1 MQEEK
6 GFFGIFLRELR
17 NLSTAGKRS
26 HRVAR
31 TSANHLMKHR
41 KFLFA
46 LSILVAQLFV
56 CAPAAL
62 AEESNE
68 GSFDVAID
76 SVMKPVADVAEGIV
90 FFAIRGFP
98 VVLIILASTAIFLTI
113 YFRFINLR
121 GFGVALGTVRG
132 KYTSPDAPGQ
142 ITHFQALSAALS
154 ATVGLGNIAGVAV
167 AIGIGGPGATFWMI
181 LIGLCG
187 MTTKFAECTLGV
199 LYRKVAPDGSTR
211 GGAMYYLRDGLAEKG
226 LPGLGKFLAVF
237 FAIMC
242 VAGAIGA
249 GNMFQANQ
257 AHQQIHNSFG
267 WFNHGYEFGIVVAI
281 LVALVIIGGIVAIA
295 RVTSFLVPFMCGTYM
310 LAAITVLI
318 VNAGNIPDAI
328 GIIIRE
334 AFNFSAAGGAV
345 VGAVL
350 IQGIKRGV
358 FSNEAGVGS
367 APIAHSAVKT
377 DRPASEGLVALL
389 EPFIDTVVVCT
400 MTALVIVTTGMWN
413 VKADTKE
420 SNTPMFAAAEDG
432 AATIGEL
439 EADEKLRFAGGKKV
453 GWYEVSSAASEK
465 PAWIQV
471 ESITELSTEVATA
484 LYSSPEKGGKSVGNL
499 ASGEEITFVELAT
512 SGLLKRKKDGWYKV
526 VASDGKTTGW
536 VETSTLRPTET
547 RAAATPLF
555 EKPEAGAEKIGEL
568 GAAEPVLFAGGIG
581 IAWYEVTSFDDT
593 KTGWVR
599 AEAITLQ
606 DDGIWLTSEA
616 FGTVIGWFPYVLAIA
631 VFLFAFSTMISWSYY
646 AEQAVIYLFGDNKGV
661 IIAYKL
667 VFCGFIIVGAAASL
681 GNVIR
686 LADALFFCMV
696 IPNLVGVYVLLPKVK
711 EQLTSYLAHVR
722 SVDGKG
728 E

>member
-1 MQEEK
+1 MS
-6 GFFGIFLRELR
+6 FLNRYRFPAVLAV
-17 NLSTAGKRS
+17 LFLQLIVTAPRC
-26 HRVAR
+26 
-31 TSANHLMKHR
+31 
-41 KFLFA
+41 F
-46 LSILVAQLFV
+46 
-56 CAPAAL
+56 
-62 AEESNE
+62 AEE
-68 GSFDVAID
+68 GDAVGKSFDAVID
-76 SVMKPVADVAEGIV
+76 GVMKPVADVAEMIV
-90 FFAIRGFP
+90 FYSIGGFP
-98 VVLIILASTAIFLTI
+98 IVLVLLAGTAVFLTI

-121 GFGVALGTVRG
+121 GFKVALGTIRG

-187 MTTKFAECTLGV
+187 MTTKFTECTLGV
-199 LYRKVAPDGSTR
+199 LYRKVAADGSTR

-242 VAGAIGA
+242 IAGAIGA

-267 WFNHGYEFGIVVAI
+267 IFTHGWEFGAVVAV

-295 RVTSFLVPFMCGTYM
+295 RVTSFLVPFMCGIYM
-310 LAAITVLI
+310 LAALTVLF
-318 VNAGNIPDAI
+318 VNAGNIPGAI
-328 GIIIRE
+328 AIIFTE
-334 AFNFSAAGGAV
+334 AFSGAAAGGAII
-345 VGAVL
+345 GVL

-413 VKADTKE
+413 VKADTKAAD
-420 SNTPMFAAAEDG
+420 TPIFASSDET
-432 AATIGEL
+432 AATLGTLAEG
-439 EADEKLRFAGGKKV
+439 EKLRFTGNNV
-453 GWYEVSSAASEK
+453 EV
-465 PAWIQV
+465 
-471 ESITELSTEVATA
+471 EVA
-484 LYSSPEKGGKSVGNL
+484 
-499 ASGEEITFVELAT
+499 GEAGTKEIT
-512 SGLLKRKKDGWYKV
+512 
-526 VASDGKTTGW
+526 
-536 VETSTLRPTET
+536 
-547 RAAATPLF
+547 
-555 EKPEAGAEKIGEL
+555 
-568 GAAEPVLFAGGIG
+568 
-581 IAWYEVTSFDDT
+581 WYEVTSFDDT
-593 KTGWVR
+593 KKGWVK
-599 AEAITLQ
+599 AAAINLRE
-606 DDGIWLTSEA
+606 DGIWLTSAA
-616 FGTVIGWFPYVLAIA
+616 FGTVIGWFPYVLSIA

-646 AEQAVIYLFGDNKGV
+646 AEQAVIYLFGDNKVV
-661 IIAYKL
+661 IIGYKL

-696 IPNLVGVYVLLPKVK
+696 VPNLIGVYILLPKVK

-722 SVDGKG
+722 SVDANGK
-728 E
+728 